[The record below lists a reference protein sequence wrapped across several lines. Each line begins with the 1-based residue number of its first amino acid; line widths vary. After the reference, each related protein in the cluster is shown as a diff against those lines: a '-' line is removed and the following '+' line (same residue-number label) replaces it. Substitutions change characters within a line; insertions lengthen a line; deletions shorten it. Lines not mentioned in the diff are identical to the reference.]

1 MPSPSSQNPTK
12 PSLLILLVLLS
23 FLFYYYH
30 TLHTN
35 PHPSS
40 PRNPQNTPNH
50 YRNLFIHPSLSSTSA
65 STISAHLRRLTLHPH
80 LAGTPSAAPTA
91 QYVLRHLDLPGI
103 ETLVKPYQ
111 PLLSYPAHASLA
123 LHLPNGTVRSLPLS
137 EHPTADAVFPAYH
150 AYSPSGDAFAEAVY
164 VNQGREE
171 DYERLEELG
180 VRIRGKVV
188 VVRRGGGPRGRVVE
202 AAAERGAEAVVMF
215 TEETVRAGVE
225 RGTVM
230 MGLGDPLTPG
240 WAARVGDE
248 RLRLEDE
255 EVKERFPRIPSMP
268 VSVDTAE
275 VILRELRGP
284 EVPEEWWG
292 PQLRIGGGR
301 VGSGPVILNFT
312 YREDRKMAT
321 IQNVFGVIRGQ
332 EEPDRYVIL
341 GNHRDAWTYGAVDP
355 NSGTAVLLEIAKR
368 LSVLMQ
374 SGWKPRR
381 TIVLC
386 SWDAEEFGMI
396 GSTEWVEENLVSLGS
411 NAVAYLNVDCAV
423 QGPGFFASATPQLD
437 SLLVDV
443 TKKVKDPDS
452 EGMTVYQTWVSKSG
466 GISIERLGRADS
478 DFSAF
483 LHHAGI
489 PSIDLYY
496 GEAFPVYHTAFD
508 SYEWM
513 KVHGD
518 PLFRRHVAVADIW
531 GLLALHL
538 ADDPVLPFNH
548 LSYVAQLREHTSI
561 LSTLLKMGVSLQ
573 PLNNSIQELASA
585 ANEVEHEKKELQDHK
600 NTEDSVELKRSSL
613 NDRLML
619 GERGLLDAEGL
630 KGRSWFKHLSR
641 EA

>member
-12 PSLLILLVLLS
+12 PSLFILLILLS

-35 PHPSS
+35 LHPSS
-40 PRNPQNTPNH
+40 PRNPQNTPDH
-50 YRNLFIHPSLSSTSA
+50 YRNLFLHHSLSSISA

-80 LAGTPSAAPTA
+80 LAGTPSASPTA

-137 EHPTADAVFPAYH
+137 EHPTAGAVFPAYH

-180 VRIRGKVV
+180 VRIRGRVV
-188 VVRRGGGPRGRVVE
+188 VMRRGGGPRGRVVE

-215 TEETVRAGVE
+215 TEAGVE

-240 WAARVGDE
+240 WAAGVGDE

-292 PQLRIGGGR
+292 PQLRIRGGR

-355 NSGTAVLLEIAKR
+355 NSGTAVLLEIARR
-368 LSVLMQ
+368 LGVLMH
-374 SGWKPRR
+374 SGWRPRR

-396 GSTEWVEENLVSLGS
+396 GSTEWVEENLASLGS

-443 TKKVKDPDS
+443 TKKV
-452 EGMTVYQTWVSKSG
+452 EE
-466 GISIERLGRADS
+466 IERLGRADS

-531 GLLALHL
+531 GLVALHL

-548 LSYVAQLREHTSI
+548 LSYVAQL
-561 LSTLLKMGVSLQ
+561 
-573 PLNNSIQELASA
+573 
-585 ANEVEHEKKELQDHK
+585 
-600 NTEDSVELKRSSL
+600 L

-630 KGRSWFKHLSR
+630 KGRSWFKHLVYSPAKDYQSKLSFFPGIADEIYRAAKTAGGQSSIQHEIWRVARAIRRAAMVLRGELIWR
-641 EA
+641 EN